1 MNTKTYSPRIIRSI
15 VRTGS
20 LIAVLASILVLL
32 PIIVHAASVD
42 LAWDANTESDLAG
55 YKVHYGTASRNYSH
69 SIDVGNTTE
78 YTLTGL
84 EEGVAYYM
92 AATAYDDQN
101 YESDYSSELVYTPP
115 VSNHSPATP
124 AVPDGP
130 SSGYTQTNYTLTT
143 SASDT
148 DGDTLQIRYDW
159 GDGSLSSWG
168 ASSRSHAWTSAGD
181 FCIKAQAMDSNGA
194 SSGWSQCANMAI
206 TENTYTIT
214 ASAGSNGSISPS
226 GSITVNQGGNRTFAV
241 SAATNY
247 HIDDVLVD
255 GASVGAISSYTF
267 SSVSRNHT
275 IQASFAINTHTITA
289 TAGSKG
295 SISPSGNVT
304 VNQGGNRT
312 FAVSAATNYH
322 IDDVLVDGASV
333 GAVSSYRFANVT
345 QNHTIQASFAINTHT
360 IVASAGDG
368 GSISPAGTV
377 TINHGSNQTF
387 TINPAENHLVADVL
401 VNDQSVGAV
410 TTYRF
415 SNVINDGT
423 IHVVFAADN
432 QAPVAD
438 AGANQSARVHDTMH
452 LDGSGSSDGD
462 GNALTFKWSLTS
474 RPTGSSATLTNDTA
488 VNPTLLIDASGTYVA
503 RLIVNDGTIDSQ
515 PDTVIISTVNSPPT
529 ADAGTVQA
537 VWIGDTV
544 HLDGS
549 GSGDADGDALSFSW
563 SLISMPEGS
572 TAKLLDV
579 AAVKPTFKIDISG
592 TYTAQLIV
600 NDGTTGSQPDT
611 VVISTENSAPLAD
624 AGADQ
629 SVHMGETVHLDGSGS
644 SDADGDGM
652 TFKWSLTSRPAGS
665 MTTLSDATSVDPTIE
680 IDVPGTYI
688 AQLIV
693 NDGMIAG
700 QPDTVIITTE
710 NSPPAADAGANQA
723 AALDHEVQLDG
734 SGSSDADGDTLSF
747 SWSLISLPAGS
758 LATLTDATAVNPSFS
773 IDIAGTYIA
782 QLIVN
787 DGTTVSH
794 ADTVSITTE
803 NSPPS
808 ADADADQTVSEGNVV
823 TLSGLNSTDADDGI
837 FGYQWEQTDGPV
849 VNLTDANQAVMSFS
863 APNIT
868 TDRETLVFKL
878 TVTDIGG
885 LQAVDSCSVY
895 VTKSGSSDG
904 DGDGAADNGG
914 DLQQDGSGSVDT
926 DSDGQV
932 DTVDTDSDNDGM
944 PDDWELAHG
953 LDPLTNDAADDFD
966 GDEISNLDEYNQGS
980 APDQHESNLEPDSP
994 QLLSPADYETVG
1006 LTPLLEAGEFY
1017 DSNANDVHDQTQ
1029 WKILRAADQF
1039 CVMDVTTYT
1048 SLTSLRVPR
1057 LILEEDTD
1065 YIWQVRYI
1073 DNQGAASVWSPPG
1086 YFTTEFL
1093 SQDSD
1098 GNGVL
1103 DDQEVD
1109 PSADLDGDGVLD
1121 LDQTDIKSVVTNT
1134 GDFTV
1139 GISIRDAENADAVI
1153 SVQSETAAETEVNYP
1168 DTAAPQ
1174 FLAFGLIHFKLL
1186 VNEPGAEVLVTIHL
1200 SKRAYDDG
1208 IWYKYNPVL
1217 DEWQD
1222 YSDYTS
1228 FSADRKTAYLTL
1240 TDGGFGDADGIANG
1254 VIVDPLALRTAT
1266 DHNSGS
1272 DSLVQN
1278 VAENLDPTGTCFISA
1293 AAGRR
1298 LPGLGAEIHAR
1309 QMTFVL
1315 ILIVLGYI
1323 GKKVAT
1329 RMAPRYQG
1337 MRRKTSLMEG
1347 WRSPRSRE

>member
-1 MNTKTYSPRIIRSI
+1 MNTKTYFPRIIRSM
-15 VRTGS
+15 VRTAS
-20 LIAVLASILVLL
+20 LIAVLASLLVLL
-32 PIIVHAASVD
+32 PIIVQAASVG

-55 YKVHYGTASRNYSH
+55 YKIFYGTAVRSYSH
-69 SIDVGNTTE
+69 SIDVGNATE
-78 YTLTGL
+78 YTLTDL
-84 EEGVAYYM
+84 EEGVTYYM
-92 AATAYDDQN
+92 AATAYDDQDN
-101 YESDYSSELVYTPP
+101 ESDYSSELVYTPP
-115 VSNHSPATP
+115 VSNHNPATP
-124 AVPDGP
+124 TVPDGP

-143 SASDT
+143 SATDP

-159 GDGSLSSWG
+159 GDGSLSNWG
-168 ASSRSHAWTSAGD
+168 ASSQSHAWTAAGD
-181 FCIKAQAMDSNGA
+181 LCIKAQAKDSRGA
-194 SSGWSQCANMAI
+194 SSDWSQCANMAI
-206 TENTYTIT
+206 SENSYTIT
-214 ASAGSNGSISPS
+214 ASAGSNGSMSPA
-226 GSITVNQGGNRTFAV
+226 GSIAVNQGGNGTFAV

-247 HIDDVLVD
+247 HIDDVRVD
-255 GASVGAISSYTF
+255 GASVGAVSSYTF
-267 SSVSRNHT
+267 SSVTRDHT

-289 TAGSKG
+289 TAGSNG

-304 VNQGGNRT
+304 VNHGASRT
-312 FAVSAATNYH
+312 IAISAATNYH
-322 IDDVLVDGASV
+322 IDDVRVDGASV
-333 GAVSSYRFANVT
+333 GAVSSYSFANVT
-345 QNHTIQASFAINTHT
+345 RNHTIQASFAINTHT

-368 GSISPAGTV
+368 GSISPSGTV

-387 TINPAENHLVADVL
+387 TINSAENQHVADVL
-401 VNDQSVGAV
+401 VDGQSVEAV

-432 QAPVAD
+432 QAPVAE
-438 AGANQSARVHDTMH
+438 AGANRTARVHDTVH
-452 LDGSGSSDGD
+452 LDGSGSIDAD

-474 RPTGSSATLTNDTA
+474 RPAGSTATLTNATA
-488 VNPTLLIDASGTYVA
+488 VNPTLLIDAAGTYVA

-515 PDTVIISTVNSPPT
+515 PDTVVISTVNSPPT

-537 VWIGDTV
+537 VWIDDTV

-563 SLISMPEGS
+563 SLISMPDGS
-572 TAKLLDV
+572 TAELSDV
-579 AAVKPTFKIDISG
+579 TAVKPTFKIDVSG
-592 TYTAQLIV
+592 IYIAQLIV

-629 SVHMGETVHLDGSGS
+629 SVRTGETVRLDGSGS
-644 SDADGDGM
+644 SDADGDGV
-652 TFKWSLTSRPAGS
+652 TFKWSLTSKPAGS
-665 MTTLSDATSVDPTIE
+665 MTTLSDAAAVDPTIE
-680 IDVPGTYI
+680 IDVSGTYI

-693 NDGMIAG
+693 NDGLIAG

-747 SWSLISLPAGS
+747 SWSLISMPAGS
-758 LATLTDATAVNPSFS
+758 LATLTDATAVNPNFT

-794 ADTVSITTE
+794 SDTVSITTE

-808 ADADADQTVSEGNVV
+808 ADADTDRTVSGGSIVI
-823 TLSGLNSTDADDGI
+823 LSGLNSTDTDDGI
-837 FGYQWEQTDGPV
+837 VGYQWEQTDGPLV
-849 VNLTDANQAVMSFS
+849 DLTDANRAVMSFS

-885 LQAVDSCSVY
+885 LQSVDSCSVF
-895 VTKSGSSDG
+895 VTQPESIDG
-904 DGDGAADNGG
+904 DGDGDADDGG
-914 DLQQDGSGSVDT
+914 DSQPAGTGFVDA
-926 DSDGQV
+926 
-932 DTVDTDSDNDGM
+932 DNDGM
-944 PDDWELAHG
+944 PDEWELAHG

-1006 LTPLLEAGEFY
+1006 LTPLLETGEFY
-1017 DSNANDVHDQTQ
+1017 DSNVQDVHDQSQ

-1039 CVMDVTTYT
+1039 CVLDVTTYI

-1057 LILEEDTD
+1057 LILEQDTD

-1073 DNQGAASVWSPPG
+1073 DNQGTASVWSQPG

-1121 LDQTDIKSVVTNT
+1121 LDQTDIKNVTTRT

-1139 GISIRDAENADAVI
+1139 GISIREAENADALI
-1153 SVQSETAAETEVNYP
+1153 SVQAETPAETEVNYSDP
-1168 DTAAPQ
+1168 QAPQ
-1174 FLAFGLIHFKLL
+1174 FLAFDLIHFKLL

-1200 SKRAYDDG
+1200 SKPAYDDG
-1208 IWYKYNPVL
+1208 IWYKYNPVQ

-1228 FSADRKTAYLTL
+1228 FSADRKTAYLIL

-1254 VIVDPLALRTAT
+1254 VIVDPLALRTKT

-1272 DSLVQN
+1272 DSLLEN
-1278 VAENLDPTGTCFISA
+1278 VTENLDPTGTCFISA

-1298 LPGLGAEIHAR
+1298 LPGLGGEIHAR
-1309 QMTFVL
+1309 QVTFVL

-1323 GKKVAT
+1323 GKKIAT
-1329 RMAPRYQG
+1329 RISPRYQG

-1347 WRSPRSRE
+1347 WRSPRGRE